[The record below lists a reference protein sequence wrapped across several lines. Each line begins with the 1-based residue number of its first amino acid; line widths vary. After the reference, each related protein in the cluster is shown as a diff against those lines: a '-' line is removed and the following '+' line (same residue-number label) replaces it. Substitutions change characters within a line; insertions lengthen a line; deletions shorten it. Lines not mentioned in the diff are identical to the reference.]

1 MLAYSKTYFL
11 EHISENTPLPPPK
24 KIQLTTRCSR
34 KNLMKRLD
42 GRSHVKIPITSK

>member
-24 KIQLTTRCSR
+24 KNTTYHQVF
-34 KNLMKRLD
+34 KKKFD
-42 GRSHVKIPITSK
+42 EET